1 MLSKFGVHHFIF
13 ALLPI
18 LLLFQENV
26 HEIPINDIFI
36 PLIFSFIIV
45 FILWIILARF
55 VKERKSSMII
65 SFSIILFIIFAYVRS
80 GLLVD
85 GSIESQFFAKNVI
98 LMPILLSILIIGI
111 VYIIRKTI
119 SSNITSIINTASIAI
134 ICFMIIH
141 VGVFYAEN
149 QNSLEETRELLNVP
163 LFQITETK
171 QPNVYFL
178 VLDAYSGND
187 RLEDGFGYDNSKFY
201 KQLEER
207 EFYVQKTS
215 FSNYANTEFSVPS
228 MLNMQ
233 YFDFVSELKGKKYKN
248 VLLLQELSKDNLVSE
263 VFRANGYDIYS
274 LGENTYTRF
283 HYSTNL
289 CRNDFNLNQDLLNNF
304 YYMFVPVSSIRNALL
319 WNTDHYQFIM
329 CAIDT
334 MKNFENKSDKPFFM
348 YTHVML
354 PHTPFIFDAQ
364 GSEIKRVDTYAT
376 DSNLIEYKDAYIE
389 QVKFANKFTIDIVDS
404 IQQKD
409 PGAVIIVMSDH
420 GDRLG
425 INWIDP
431 TIIDYYSGLN
441 NLSAIY
447 FPGEKSHFSTTITP
461 VNLFRIFFNSYF
473 ETDYDILNDRLF
485 WYENSQPFVHYDIT
499 EKINLNSTQN

>member
-1 MLSKFGVHHFIF
+1 
-13 ALLPI
+13 
-18 LLLFQENV
+18 
-26 HEIPINDIFI
+26 
-36 PLIFSFIIV
+36 
-45 FILWIILARF
+45 
-55 VKERKSSMII
+55 
-65 SFSIILFIIFAYVRS
+65 
-80 GLLVD
+80 
-85 GSIESQFFAKNVI
+85 
-98 LMPILLSILIIGI
+98 
-111 VYIIRKTI
+111 
-119 SSNITSIINTASIAI
+119 
-134 ICFMIIH
+134 
-141 VGVFYAEN
+141 
-149 QNSLEETRELLNVP
+149 
-163 LFQITETK
+163 
-171 QPNVYFL
+171 
-178 VLDAYSGND
+178 
-187 RLEDGFGYDNSKFY
+187 
-201 KQLEER
+201 
-207 EFYVQKTS
+207 
-215 FSNYANTEFSVPS
+215 
-228 MLNMQ
+228 
-233 YFDFVSELKGKKYKN
+233 
-248 VLLLQELSKDNLVSE
+248 
-263 VFRANGYDIYS
+263 
-274 LGENTYTRF
+274 
-283 HYSTNL
+283 
-289 CRNDFNLNQDLLNNF
+289 
-304 YYMFVPVSSIRNALL
+304 
-319 WNTDHYQFIM
+319 
-329 CAIDT
+329 
-334 MKNFENKSDKPFFM
+334 
-348 YTHVML
+348 ML